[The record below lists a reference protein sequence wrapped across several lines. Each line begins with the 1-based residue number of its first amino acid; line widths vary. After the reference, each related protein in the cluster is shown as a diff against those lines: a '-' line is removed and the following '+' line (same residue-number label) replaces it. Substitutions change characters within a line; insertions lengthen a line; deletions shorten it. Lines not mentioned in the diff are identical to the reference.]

1 MWDTV
6 YEIPVNTQF
15 SVIVSKRAFEHF
27 QYLCTFQ
34 MSEGKK
40 EIIGNFFCL

>member
-1 MWDTV
+1 MQDTV

-15 SVIVSKRAFEHF
+15 SVIMSKWALEHF

-34 MSEGKK
+34 MSKGKK
-40 EIIGNFFCL
+40 EVTGNLFYL